1 MPLLRRQAIAS
12 LLTLLPALPVRA
24 QRQSAPPDAGE
35 EVWLV
40 PLKVGTAAI
49 ALQFAPGFNA
59 TQRELATQWVL
70 RSASA
75 VVAYFGRYPVSGGD
89 IVVVPTEGRG
99 ESGVSGGT
107 TFNGPPPTV
116 RVKLGLN
123 TSPAQLLND
132 WVMVH
137 EMVHLA
143 IPYLPRRHSWFHE
156 GTATYVEI
164 IARARAGLTT
174 ASSVWVQLPANLH
187 QGLPQPGDRGLD
199 FTPSWGRTYW
209 GGAMF
214 CLLADVEMRKRSNN
228 RVGLQDALR
237 GLVATGTH
245 YGVEL
250 SLEET
255 LKRADQATGMA
266 VLAELYASMKGKPV
280 TPDLPQ
286 LWKDLG
292 VEIVGRSV
300 SLRDDAP
307 LSAVRRTIT
316 ASA

>member
-1 MPLLRRQAIAS
+1 MPLRRRQALAS
-12 LLTLLPALPVRA
+12 AFTLLPAWQAHA
-24 QRQSAPPDAGE
+24 QRLPTPPDTSE
-35 EVWLV
+35 EVLLV
-40 PLKVGTAAI
+40 PLKVGPATI

-59 TQRELATQWVL
+59 TQRELARKWVL
-70 RSASA
+70 RSANA
-75 VVAYFGRYPVSGGD
+75 VTAYFGRYPVNGGD
-89 IVVVPTEGRG
+89 IVVVPTSG
-99 ESGVSGGT
+99 SGVNGGT

-116 RVKLGLN
+116 RVNLGLD
-123 TSPAQLLND
+123 TSPARLLDD

-143 IPYLPRRHSWFHE
+143 IPYLPQRHSWFHE
-156 GTATYVEI
+156 GAATYVEI

-187 QGLPQPGDRGLD
+187 QGLPLPGDRGLD

-214 CLLADVEMRKRSNN
+214 CLLADVDMRKRSGN

-237 GLVATGTH
+237 GLVATGTN
-245 YGVEL
+245 YGIAL

-255 LKRADQATGMA
+255 LRRADRATGMT
-266 VLAELYASMKGKPV
+266 VLAGLYADMKDKPV

-307 LSAVRRTIT
+307 LSAVRNAIT

>member
-1 MPLLRRQAIAS
+1 MPLLRRKAIAS
-12 LLTLLPALPVRA
+12 LLALLPALPVHA
-24 QRQSAPPDAGE
+24 QRQSPQPDTGE
-35 EVWLV
+35 DVLLV
-40 PLKVGTAAI
+40 PLKVGTAVI
-49 ALQFAPGFNA
+49 NLQFAPGFNA
-59 TQRELATQWVL
+59 TQRELAKQWVL
-70 RSASA
+70 RSANA
-75 VVAYFGRYPVSGGD
+75 VVAYFGRYPVSGGE
-89 IVVVPTEGRG
+89 IVVVPV
-99 ESGVSGGT
+99 ESNGVNGGT

-116 RVKLGLN
+116 RVNLGLN
-123 TSPAQLLND
+123 TSAARLLDD

-209 GGAMF
+209 GGAML
-214 CLLADVEMRKRSNN
+214 CLLADVEMRKGSNN

-245 YGVEL
+245 YGVAL

-266 VLAELYASMKGKPV
+266 VLAELYASMKDKPV

-292 VEIVGRSV
+292 VEIVGHSV

>member
-12 LLTLLPALPVRA
+12 LLTLLPALPGHA
-24 QRQSAPPDAGE
+24 QRQTVPADAGE
-35 EVWLV
+35 DVVVEA
-40 PLKVGTAAI
+40 LKVGSAHI
-49 ALQFAPGFNA
+49 ELQFAPGFNA
-59 TQRELATQWVL
+59 TQRALAKQWVL
-70 RSASA
+70 RSANA
-75 VVAYFGRYPVSGGD
+75 VTAYFGRYPVDGGE
-89 IVVVPTEGRG
+89 IVVVPTHG
-99 ESGVSGGT
+99 SGVNGGT

-116 RVKLGLN
+116 RVNLGRD
-123 TSPAQLLND
+123 TSAARLLDD

-143 IPYLPRRHSWFHE
+143 IPYLPRRHNWFHE

-214 CLLADVEMRKRSNN
+214 CLLADVEMRKRSSN

-245 YGVEL
+245 YGVAL

-266 VLAELYASMKGKPV
+266 VLAELYAGMKDKPV

-307 LSAVRRTIT
+307 LSAVRRAIT
-316 ASA
+316 A

>member
-1 MPLLRRQAIAS
+1 MPLLRRQAMAS
-12 LLTLLPALPVRA
+12 LLALLPALPGHA
-24 QRQSAPPDAGE
+24 QRRTVPTDTGE
-35 EVWLV
+35 DVVVEA
-40 PLKVGTAAI
+40 LKVGSARI
-49 ALQFAPGFNA
+49 ELQFAPGFNA
-59 TQRELATQWVL
+59 TQRVLARQWVL
-70 RSASA
+70 RSANA
-75 VVAYFGRYPVSGGD
+75 VAAYFGRYPVDGGE
-89 IVVVPTEGRG
+89 IVVVPTDG
-99 ESGVSGGT
+99 SGVNGGT

-116 RVKLGLN
+116 RVNLGRD
-123 TSPAQLLND
+123 TAPARLLDD

-143 IPYLPRRHSWFHE
+143 IPDLPRRHNWFHE
-156 GTATYVEI
+156 GAATYVEI

-174 ASSVWVQLPANLH
+174 ASSVWVQLPASLH

-214 CLLADVEMRKRSNN
+214 CLLADVAMRQRSQN

-237 GLVATGTH
+237 GLVASGSH
-245 YGVEL
+245 YGVAL
-250 SLEET
+250 SLEAT

-266 VLAELYASMKGKPV
+266 VLAELYNGMKDKPV

-286 LWKDLG
+286 LWQDLG
-292 VEIVGRSV
+292 VDIVGRSV

-307 LSAVRRTIT
+307 LSAVRRAIT
-316 ASA
+316 ASS

>member
-12 LLTLLPALPVRA
+12 LLALLPALPVHA
-24 QRQSAPPDAGE
+24 QRQSAPPDTNE
-35 EVWLV
+35 DVLLM
-40 PLKVGTAAI
+40 PLKLGTATI
-49 ALQFAPGFNA
+49 ELQFAPGFNA
-59 TQRELATQWVL
+59 TQRELAKQWVL
-70 RSASA
+70 RSANA
-75 VVAYFGRYPVSGGD
+75 VTAYFGRYPVSGGE
-89 IVVVPTEGRG
+89 IVVVPAEG
-99 ESGVSGGT
+99 SGVSGGT

-116 RVKLGLN
+116 RVNLGRD
-123 TSPAQLLND
+123 TTPARLLDD

-143 IPYLPRRHSWFHE
+143 IPYLPRRHNWFHE
-156 GTATYVEI
+156 GVATYVEI

-214 CLLADVEMRKRSNN
+214 CLLVDVEMRKRSNN

-237 GLVATGTH
+237 GLVASGSH
-245 YGVEL
+245 YGVAL
-250 SLEET
+250 NLEET

-266 VLAELYASMKGKPV
+266 VLAELYAGMKDKPV

-307 LSAVRRTIT
+307 LSAVRRAIT
-316 ASA
+316 A